1 MVPDERRAQPGDSQ
15 EGKTEA
21 QKKAKRGIRFPMLGR
36 ETKDLWALPLNWLAQ
51 AWVLARTR
59 EQKKVEADR
68 RGARGGGAQ
77 DQQYSAKYPTL
88 AEHRRASPSTGT
100 QRSLQSLSLLPAKHK
115 HKQPQ
120 KPFRFPF
127 LIGKY
132 HCPKKELLLHF
143 SPSFFLSSWVVA
155 MAPRVLSIQSHVVHG
170 YVGNKAATFPL
181 QVLGFDVDAINS
193 VQFSNHTGVQ
203 TIHASQQT
211 CSLTPSHTHSPLHT
225 RSFTHS
231 FTHWHQRTNP
241 SLTRMYGVCWL

>member
-88 AEHRRASPSTGT
+88 AEHRRASPSMGT
-100 QRSLQSLSLLPAKHK
+100 QRSLQSLSLPAKHK

-143 SPSFFLSSWVVA
+143 SPFSLFLPLSFFVGCCNGAASSIDSKPCGAW
-155 MAPRVLSIQSHVVHG
+155 LCWKQSSHVS
-170 YVGNKAATFPL
+170 F
-181 QVLGFDVDAINS
+181 
-193 VQFSNHTGVQ
+193 
-203 TIHASQQT
+203 ASAW
-211 CSLTPSHTHSPLHT
+211 
-225 RSFTHS
+225 F
-231 FTHWHQRTNP
+231 
-241 SLTRMYGVCWL
+241 